1 MQAWFFWF
9 VVRYSNWFLFI
20 SFLLTRGITLLFII
34 RKATN
39 IQLANSFLANRIKSN
54 PRANQQLAPFKPMP
68 WYPKLGLNIV
78 LHLPWYPPMMN
89 ILLSA
94 STDVCPHLLLGM
106 LGFSGSEECAAR
118 ASSEFCRSSCMKA
131 DSLRSS
137 LLSYERLIQVC
148 FWFIELVLFDLLW
161 NLKF

>member
-9 VVRYSNWFLFI
+9 VVRYSTWSFFI
-20 SFLLTRGITLLFII
+20 SFLLTRGIALLFII
-34 RKATN
+34 RKARNT
-39 IQLANSFLANRIKSN
+39 QSANSLLANRIKSN
-54 PRANQQLAPFKPMP
+54 PKANHQLAPFKPMP
-68 WYPKLGLNIV
+68 CYPKLGIIVV

-94 STDVCPHLLLGM
+94 STDVCPHLLLGI
-106 LGFSGSEECAAR
+106 LGFSGSEECVAR

-137 LLSYERLIQVC
+137 LLSYERFIQVC
-148 FWFIELVLFDLLW
+148 FWFIELVLF
-161 NLKF
+161 